1 MSIWV
6 GKNQMYAKAKSLK
19 DYEAKLKRTSADK
32 SFRLQV
38 FKSAKKHFR
47 NWGTSTS
54 LTEFCQYSQDELG
67 FFLKRPHRSSIETPV
82 YIKDFSTDT
91 TSHIR

>member
-32 SFRLQV
+32 SFRVQV
-38 FKSAKKHFR
+38 FKSAKK
-47 NWGTSTS
+47 
-54 LTEFCQYSQDELG
+54 LTEGLDYRNYDWNGESLRKSDVQPAVELN
-67 FFLKRPHRSSIETPV
+67 RI
-82 YIKDFSTDT
+82 FSDW
-91 TSHIR
+91 S